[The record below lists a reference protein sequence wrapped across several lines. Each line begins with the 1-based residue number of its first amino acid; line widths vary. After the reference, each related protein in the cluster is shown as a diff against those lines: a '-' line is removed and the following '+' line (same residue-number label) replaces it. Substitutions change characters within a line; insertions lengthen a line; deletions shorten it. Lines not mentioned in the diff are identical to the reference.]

1 MNNSFEKNGYKI
13 IRQAVDIQ
21 LATFVHDYFLIKRQV
36 AQTFFKE
43 KYISPFTTEYGV
55 LGDSQCPNSYSHYA
69 DIAMETL
76 LIWLKPLMEKKT
88 KNLLY
93 PTYSYARIYDKGAIL
108 ERHTDRFSC
117 EISTTL
123 NLGGNVWPIYL
134 ENKKGKKVKVI
145 LNQGDMLVYK
155 GNDLPH
161 WREPLEKGYCV
172 QVFLHY
178 NKQNNKEE
186 MTNYLD
192 GRIHLGLPNF
202 FKKEKI

>member
-13 IRQAVDIQ
+13 IKQAVDIQ

-69 DIAMETL
+69 DVAMETL
-76 LIWLKPLMEKKT
+76 LIWLKPLMEKQT
-88 KNLLY
+88 KSLLY
-93 PTYSYARIYDKGAIL
+93 PTYSYARIYDEGAIL
-108 ERHTDRFSC
+108 ERHKDRFSC

-134 ENKKGKKVKVI
+134 ENKKGKKIKVI
-145 LNQGDMLVYK
+145 LNQGDMLIYK
-155 GNDLPH
+155 GNDLAH

-178 NKQNNKEE
+178 NKQNNKEK